1 MGRFKLAQFRSK
13 MNPNHQIKKYLL
25 SKQKE
30 VANKLRDLDEEEIS
44 YGDVTPES
52 YELGTSSWQA
62 DTESTKRAV
71 RERLLDFSQKIQLTL
86 LKLQK
91 GTYGKCDKCKKQIEE
106 ARLEIMPIATLCIVC
121 VN

>member
-1 MGRFKLAQFRSK
+1 